1 MLRALADAPNVAM
14 TLALVSELIHT
25 ERTCAGHTV
34 IRAGSGKWQM
44 RRPCAPG
51 VCAELPNALDLFH
64 NAPAAARRNAVR
76 YALSDALCRPPE
88 PGTEVSSSPCFHQS
102 QGATLSSRLLG
113 DLPGPKKSRTVAVP
127 KVVVSASQL
136 PPPGLSRH
144 ACEPKW
150 PPLPPCEEAAQLGS
164 Y

>member
-88 PGTEVSSSPCFHQS
+88 PGTEVSFEP
-102 QGATLSSRLLG
+102 L
-113 DLPGPKKSRTVAVP
+113 
-127 KVVVSASQL
+127 L
-136 PPPGLSRH
+136 PPVPRRDLVFAAARRSAR
-144 ACEPKW
+144 P
-150 PPLPPCEEAAQLGS
+150 EEVAHCCGA
-164 Y
+164 